1 MPRTGRQRR
10 LRAVV
15 FVQPGAIA
23 VDEDRGV
30 VWIRTFSGRPRSE
43 TRTVRITEVRPAD
56 RTAELFEPNP

>member
-1 MPRTGRQRR
+1 
-10 LRAVV
+10 
-15 FVQPGAIA
+15 VQPGAIA